1 MKAKLSIAELTR
13 NLNDLE
19 DKLRVIEAE
28 RNSIIDNIPFMSWI
42 KDIDGKFLYVNQP
55 YLDAFKLK
63 FKNVI
68 GKTVF
73 DIFPYDY
80 AQQCHQE
87 DHKVIEQKRTINFQ
101 TKRDNEW
108 FSTVKSP
115 LLGPNDEILGTTGFE
130 RNITDNIETLN
141 SLRKERDLL
150 QALMENIPDTIY
162 FKDVKSRFIRIN
174 KAKALE
180 IGIENPYDAISKSDF
195 DFYDRE
201 KADSNLKDEELILST
216 GVPLISKEEK
226 VIKGTGEEMWISTT
240 KSPIKDEKAN
250 IIGLVGISRD
260 ISKQKEIIRKLNE
273 ERDFLQV
280 LMDYIPYTIY
290 FKDLDCRFTKINK
303 AQARLIGVEKPEDAV
318 GKTDFDFFAGK
329 HAKSAYEDEKRIMS
343 TGIPLIEKIELVMD
357 ADGNNRWVSATKIP
371 VKDILGNITG
381 LVGISIDV
389 TEKRIA
395 EDKLRESKEKA
406 EESDRLK
413 TAFLA
418 NMSHEIRTPMNGI
431 IGFSNL
437 MRNPELNEEERRD
450 FLNHIISCGNTLLNL
465 IDDIIDISKIEAG
478 QIKIRIAESNINAIL
493 EELFDSFKA
502 SRLREGKEHI
512 KLQKKVSLTSAE
524 SIVLTDPFRLRQI
537 ISNLIGNA
545 FKFTLEGFIEFGYS
559 LEATDNLLFYVKD
572 TGVGIPED
580 KQQLIFERFGQVL
593 DSNFYINQK
602 GTGLGLAISSNL
614 VKLLGGK
621 MWVVSEL
628 GKGSTFY
635 FTLPYNHIDDL
646 TIAENSSVSGDEQI
660 SLYNGKTI
668 LIAEDEEINYL
679 YFKQIFKHT
688 NASLIWAKNGIEAI
702 ESVKNNPDVSIVLM
716 DCKMP
721 QMDGYTATVEIKI
734 LRPELPVIAQTA
746 FAMADEEEKSLQAG
760 CDGYISKPIRVKDLF
775 VLLNKYFSSDKKNS
789 KKK

>member
-1 MKAKLSIAELTR
+1 MKEKSSLEELTR
-13 NLNDLE
+13 NLNELSE
-19 DKLRVIEAE
+19 KLQVIEAE
-28 RNSIIDNIPFMSWI
+28 RNSIIDNIPFMAWI
-42 KDIDGKFLYVNQP
+42 KDHNGKYLYINQP
-55 YLDAFKLK
+55 YLDTFKLK
-63 FKNVI
+63 FNDII

-73 DIFPYDY
+73 EIFPYDY
-80 AQQCHQE
+80 AQQCSQE
-87 DHKVIEQKRTINFQ
+87 DLKVIEQKRTINFQ

-115 LLGPNDEILGTTGFE
+115 LFGPKGEILGTTGFE

-180 IGIENPYDAISKSDF
+180 IGIDNPYDAISKSDF
-195 DFYDRE
+195 DFYDKD
-201 KADSNLKDEELILST
+201 KATSNLKDEELILTT

-226 VIKGTGEEMWISTT
+226 FSKATGEEKWISTT
-240 KSPIKDEKAN
+240 KSPIKDDKGN
-250 IIGLVGISRD
+250 IVGLVGISRD
-260 ISKQKEIIRKLNE
+260 ISSQKKIIQKLNE

-290 FKDLDCRFTKINK
+290 FKDLECRFTKINK
-303 AQARLIGVEKPEDAV
+303 AQAKLIGVENPEDAI
-318 GKTDFDFFAGK
+318 GKSDFDFFTEQ

-343 TGIPLIEKIELVMD
+343 TGIPLIEKVELLKD
-357 ADGNNRWVSATKIP
+357 AKGNNRWVTATKTP
-371 VKDILGNITG
+371 VKDIYGKITG
-381 LVGISIDV
+381 LVGISVDI

-395 EDKLRESKEKA
+395 EDKLRESKERA

-437 MRNPELNEEERRD
+437 MRNSELTEEERGD

-502 SRLREGKEHI
+502 SRLKEGKEHI
-512 KLQKKVSLTSAE
+512 KLVRKVGLTSAE
-524 SIVLTDPFRLRQI
+524 SVTLTDPFRLRQI
-537 ISNLIGNA
+537 VSNLIGNA
-545 FKFTLEGFIEFGYS
+545 FKFTLEGFIEFGYT

-572 TGVGIPED
+572 TGVGIPKD

-635 FTLPYNHIDDL
+635 FTLPYNHIENQTNSEEL
-646 TIAENSSVSGDEQI
+646 VNSSDDKI
-660 SLYNGKTI
+660 TLYAGKTV

-679 YFKQIFKHT
+679 FFKQIFKLT

-702 ESVKNNPDVSIVLM
+702 EAVKNNPDVSIVLM

-721 QMDGYTATVEIKI
+721 QMDGYTATIEIKK
-734 LRPELPVIAQTA
+734 LNPHLPVIAQTA
-746 FAMADEEEKSLQAG
+746 FAMADEEEKSFQAG
-760 CDGYISKPIRVKDLF
+760 CDGYISKPIRVKELF
-775 VLLNKYFSSDKKNS
+775 KVLDKYLLS
-789 KKK
+789 K

>member
-1 MKAKLSIAELTR
+1 MKAKLSTAELTR
-13 NLNDLE
+13 NLKELE
-19 DKLRVIEAE
+19 EKLRVIEAE

-42 KDIDGKFLYVNQP
+42 KDIDGKFLYVNHP
-55 YLDAFKLK
+55 YLDAFKLE
-63 FKNVI
+63 FNNVL

-73 DIFPYDY
+73 DIFSYDY

-87 DHKVIEQKRTINFQ
+87 DLKVIEQRRTINFQ

-115 LLGPNDEILGTTGFE
+115 LLGPKDEILGTTGFE

-174 KAKALE
+174 KAKAQEVGLSNPHDS
-180 IGIENPYDAISKSDF
+180 IGKTDQ
-195 DFYDRE
+195 DFYDKERAE
-201 KADSNLKDEELILST
+201 SKLKDEELILST

-226 VIKGTGEEMWISTT
+226 ILRPDKTEMWVSTS
-240 KSPIKDEKAN
+240 KSPIKDDKGN

-260 ISKQKEIIRKLNE
+260 ISNQKIIIQKLNE
-273 ERDFLQV
+273 ERNFLQV

-303 AQARLIGVEKPEDAV
+303 AQARLIGVEKPEDAI
-318 GKTDFDFFAGK
+318 GKSDFDFFTEQ
-329 HAKSAYEDEKRIMS
+329 HAKAAYEDEKRIIS
-343 TGIPLIEKIELVMD
+343 TGIPLIEKIELLKD
-357 ADGNNRWVSATKIP
+357 AEGNNHWVTATKIP
-371 VKDILGNITG
+371 VKDVQGNITG

-395 EDKLRESKEKA
+395 EDKLRESKERA

-437 MRNPELNEEERRD
+437 MRNSELTEEERND
-450 FLNHIISCGNTLLNL
+450 FLSHIISCGNTLLNL

-502 SRLREGKEHI
+502 SRTREGKEHI
-512 KLQKKVSLTSAE
+512 KLVKKVGLTSAE

-545 FKFTLEGFIEFGYS
+545 FKFTFEGFIEFGYT

-572 TGVGIPED
+572 TGVGIPND

-635 FTLPYNHIDDL
+635 FTLPYNHIEEPA
-646 TIAENSSVSGDEQI
+646 ISENSSDTTEEHI
-660 SLYNGKTI
+660 TLYSGKTI

-679 YFKQIFKHT
+679 YFKQVFKHT

-702 ESVKNNPDVSIVLM
+702 EAVKNNPDVSIVLM

-721 QMDGYTATVEIKI
+721 QMDGYTATIEIKK
-734 LRPELPVIAQTA
+734 LNPGLPVIAQTA
-746 FAMADEEEKSLQAG
+746 FAMADEEEKSVQAG
-760 CDGYISKPIRVKDLF
+760 CDGYISKPIRVKELF
-775 VLLNKYFSSDKKNS
+775 DLLNRYFSSHKK
-789 KKK
+789 

>member
-1 MKAKLSIAELTR
+1 MKEKSTSSELSGKLKEL
-13 NLNDLE
+13 E
-19 DKLRVIEAE
+19 QKLRVLEAE
-28 RNSIIDNIPFMSWI
+28 RNSIIDNIPFLAWI
-42 KDIDGKFLYVNQP
+42 KDKEGKYLYANQP
-55 YLDAFKLK
+55 YLEAFKLDFNK
-63 FKNVI
+63 VI

-73 DIFPYDY
+73 EIFPYDY

-87 DHKVIEQKRTINFQ
+87 DLKVIEQKRTINFQ

-115 LLGPNDEILGTTGFE
+115 LFGPNGEILGTTGFE

-180 IGIENPYDAISKSDF
+180 VGLNNPYDAIGKSDV
-195 DFYDRE
+195 DYYDKE
-201 KADSNLKDEELILST
+201 KADSQLKDEELILST

-226 VIKGTGEEMWISTT
+226 ILRPDKTEIWVSTS
-240 KSPIKDEKAN
+240 KSPIKDDKGN
-250 IIGLVGISRD
+250 VIGLVGISRD
-260 ISKQKEIIRKLNE
+260 ISRQKEIIQKLNE

-290 FKDLDCRFTKINK
+290 FKDLNCRFTKINK
-303 AQARLIGVEKPEDAV
+303 AQAKLIGVAKPEDAI
-318 GKTDFDFFAGK
+318 GKSDFDFFTEQ
-329 HAKSAYEDEKRIMS
+329 HANSAYEDEKRIMS
-343 TGIPLIEKIELVMD
+343 TGIPLIEKVELLKD
-357 ADGNNRWVSATKIP
+357 AEGNNRWVTATKIP
-371 VKDILGNITG
+371 VKDIYGNITG
-381 LVGISIDV
+381 LVGISIDI

-437 MRNPELNEEERRD
+437 MRNPELTDEERND

-493 EELFDSFKA
+493 EELYDSFKA
-502 SRLREGKEHI
+502 SRTREGKEHI
-512 KLQKKVSLTSAE
+512 KLIKKVGLASAE
-524 SIVLTDPFRLRQI
+524 SIILTDPFRLRQI

-545 FKFTLEGFIEFGYS
+545 FKFTLEGFIEFGYT
-559 LEATDNLLFYVKD
+559 LEASDNLLFFVKD
-572 TGVGIPED
+572 TGVGIPND

-635 FTLPYNHIDDL
+635 FTLPYNHIEGQL
-646 TIAENSSVSGDEQI
+646 TSEDNLNSTEDIVT
-660 SLYNGKTI
+660 LYNGKTI

-688 NASLIWAKNGIEAI
+688 HASLNLG
-702 ESVKNNPDVSIVLM
+702 
-716 DCKMP
+716 
-721 QMDGYTATVEIKI
+721 
-734 LRPELPVIAQTA
+734 
-746 FAMADEEEKSLQAG
+746 
-760 CDGYISKPIRVKDLF
+760 
-775 VLLNKYFSSDKKNS
+775 
-789 KKK
+789 